1 MRFIDEAVV
10 TVKAGDGGNG
20 IASFRRE
27 KYVPRGG
34 PDGGDGGTGG
44 DVYVITDDNTNT
56 LVDYRY
62 TRRYDAMRGENG
74 HSKNC
79 AGKGSDIVYLP
90 VPVGTTI
97 IDTETDEVIGDMIEI
112 GQTLLIAKGG
122 DGGLGNTHFKSST
135 NQAPRK
141 ATSGFEG
148 ELKVLKFELKVVAD
162 VGLIGL
168 PNAGKSTFI
177 RQVSAAKPK
186 VADYPFTTIVPNLG
200 VVDIGRH
207 RSFVMADIPG
217 LIEGASEGAGLGIRF
232 LKHVARTRRLLHIV
246 DVQPIDASDPVNNAR
261 IILNELERFS
271 PELAKLPQVL
281 ILNKIDQ
288 VIDPEELDEL
298 CNHIVADLG
307 WTGMVFRTST
317 LMGEG
322 TDAVKYHLMNEI
334 EREREREEEEPEFAE
349 AQKARFERLE
359 AEVRR
364 NTEAQREAY
373 RAARKAQREGAD
385 LPEDD
390 SFDSEGFDDD
400 FDDDDFDDD
409 DGVEVVYAP

>member
-34 PDGGDGGTGG
+34 PDGGDGGKGG
-44 DVYVITDDNTNT
+44 DVYVIANDNTNT

-62 TRRYDAMRGENG
+62 TRRHDAKRGENG

-79 AGKGSDIVYLP
+79 AGKGSDDIYLP
-90 VPVGTTI
+90 VPIGTTI
-97 IDTETDEVIGDMIEI
+97 IDTETDEVIGDLTEVD
-112 GQTLLIAKGG
+112 QTLLIAKGG

-162 VGLIGL
+162 VGLVGL

-177 RQVSAAKPK
+177 RQVSAATPK
-186 VADYPFTTIVPNLG
+186 VADYPFTTLVPNLG

-217 LIEGASEGAGLGIRF
+217 LIEGASDGAGLGIRF

-246 DVQPIDASDPVNNAR
+246 DIQPLDGSDPVENANV
-261 IILNELERFS
+261 ILNELERFS
-271 PELAKLPQVL
+271 PELANLPQILV
-281 ILNKIDQ
+281 LNKIDQ
-288 VIDPEELDEL
+288 IVDETELNEL
-298 CNHIVADLG
+298 CTHIVAELG
-307 WTGMVFRTST
+307 WTGIVFRTST
-317 LMGEG
+317 LTGEG
-322 TDAVKYHLMNEI
+322 VDAVKYHLMNEI
-334 EREREREEEEPEFAE
+334 ERERERELEDPIFAE
-349 AQKARFERLE
+349 EQAERFERLE
-359 AEVRR
+359 SEVRR

-373 RAARKAQREGAD
+373 RAARKAQREGTD
-385 LPEDD
+385 INGENLT
-390 SFDSEGFDDD
+390 D
-400 FDDDDFDDD
+400 FDDDDD
-409 DGVEVVYAP
+409 DGVEVVYVP